1 MDEREFEQRVRAC
14 TQKLF
19 RICYALLP
27 ERADR
32 DDAIQEALIKAWRR
46 RGTLRDLALFETWL
60 TRIAINECKKHS
72 SAQKTRAHGGTGRIH
87 SRGAR
92 RKPRSGAAR
101 RASKPG
107 FQIAAADGFAL
118 RRRIHHR
125 RNRPHS
131 GYSDRNDQASPAAG
145 ANHFERTVKGGIEP

>member
-19 RICYALLP
+19 RICYAILP

-60 TRIAINECKKHS
+60 TRIAINECKN
-72 SAQKTRAHGGTGRIH
+72 I
-87 SRGAR
+87 
-92 RKPRSGAAR
+92 
-101 RASKPG
+101 
-107 FQIAAADGFAL
+107 L
-118 RRRIHHR
+118 RRRKH
-125 RNRPHS
+125 
-131 GYSDRNDQASPAAG
+131 ASTAELDESIPAARDALRSLDLKLRLPMVLHYVDG
-145 ANHFERTVKGGIEP
+145 YTIAETARILGVPTGTIKHRLQRARTILKEQLKEE

>member
-46 RGTLRDLALFETWL
+46 RGTLRDSALFEAWL
-60 TRIAINECKKHS
+60 TRIAINECKN
-72 SAQKTRAHGGTGRIH
+72 I
-87 SRGAR
+87 
-92 RKPRSGAAR
+92 
-101 RASKPG
+101 
-107 FQIAAADGFAL
+107 L
-118 RRRIHHR
+118 RRRKH
-125 RNRPHS
+125 
-131 GYSDRNDQASPAAG
+131 ASTAELDESIPAARDALRSLDLKLRLPMVLHYVDG
-145 ANHFERTVKGGIEP
+145 YTIAETARILGVPTGTIKHRLQRARTILKEQLKEE

>member
-60 TRIAINECKKHS
+60 TRIAINECKN
-72 SAQKTRAHGGTGRIH
+72 I
-87 SRGAR
+87 
-92 RKPRSGAAR
+92 
-101 RASKPG
+101 
-107 FQIAAADGFAL
+107 L
-118 RRRIHHR
+118 RRRKHAPTVELDESIPAAR
-125 RNRPHS
+125 
-131 GYSDRNDQASPAAG
+131 DASPDPALRDALRSLDFKLRLPMVLHYADG
-145 ANHFERTVKGGIEP
+145 YTIAETARILGIPIGTIKHRLQRARTILKEQLKEE

>member
-60 TRIAINECKKHS
+60 TRIAINECKN
-72 SAQKTRAHGGTGRIH
+72 I
-87 SRGAR
+87 
-92 RKPRSGAAR
+92 
-101 RASKPG
+101 
-107 FQIAAADGFAL
+107 L
-118 RRRIHHR
+118 RRRKH
-125 RNRPHS
+125 
-131 GYSDRNDQASPAAG
+131 ASTAELDESIPAARDALRSLDLKLRLPMVLHYVDG
-145 ANHFERTVKGGIEP
+145 YTIAETARILGVPTGTIKHRLQRARTILKEQLKEE